1 MTDIPEKFLISKLI
15 ATAWQELLDHPV
27 TTFAAII
34 AILASAGTFTKKG
47 RNLIKNAIQ
56 WTCSKVNST
65 IPRETIRIIPNHHE
79 RWWHMGK
86 SGNEPAMQVVTKL
99 HVTNIT
105 DEPVTILSAKIKP
118 TNTSGHVFTRHPEEN
133 VYGTFPI
140 LPRHTVPVSADFWIK
155 PPVKKPGDN
164 FKATVFLIDQY
175 GNTHKTKITF
185 ISDIDRKKKEEPKIE
200 EEKLSDIHDP
210 LEKQVIS
217 ILKDEA
223 NRYKICGRRTG
234 GLGSVETNYQNRK
247 ISGVPSDGWKPDSSE
262 QQMIVNDPSKVTI
275 RSDNLEAFKKVL
287 ENINNNSDKDRII
300 SFLSSRIS
308 RDNEY
313 SSIGYFFLL
322 AFKELGQ
329 LPELLNLAK
338 TKLQGDRKYGF
349 SDLLRLL
356 DALLKYKHD
365 IFSEEELDEIENFLE
380 DVTEHKFR
388 IKERLAAIRTHRLSK
403 IK

>member
-1 MTDIPEKFLISKLI
+1 MTDIPEKSLISKLI

-34 AILASAGTFTKKG
+34 AILASVGTFTKKG

-56 WTCSKVNST
+56 WACSKVNST
-65 IPRETIRIIPNHHE
+65 IPKETIRIIPNPHE

-86 SGNEPAMQVVTKL
+86 SGNEPAMQVVTRL

-118 TNTSGHVFTRHPEEN
+118 TNISGHVFTRHPEKN

-234 GLGSVETNYQNRK
+234 GLGSVETNYQNRR

-275 RSDNLEAFKKVL
+275 RSDNLEAFRKVL
-287 ENINNNSDKDRII
+287 ENISNNNDKDRII
-300 SFLSSRIS
+300 SFLSARIS

-322 AFKELGQ
+322 AFKELGR

-365 IFSEEELDEIENFLE
+365 IFSEKELDEIENFLE
-380 DVTEHKFR
+380 DVKEHKFR